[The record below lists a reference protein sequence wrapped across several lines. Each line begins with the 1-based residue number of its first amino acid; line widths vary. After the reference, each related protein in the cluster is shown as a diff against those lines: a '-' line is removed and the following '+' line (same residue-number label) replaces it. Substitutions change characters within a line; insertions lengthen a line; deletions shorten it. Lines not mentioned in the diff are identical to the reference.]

1 MLINSFQDHYV
12 TYESARIEQCE
23 PSQLATEYILL
34 LSIRKGQVYMKM
46 VDSLSEKMNTAD
58 LYRIDIGFNISKKN
72 MDNFIG
78 RTAHILFLQDEV
90 LMKIFAYYYSKFF
103 K

>member
-1 MLINSFQDHYV
+1 
-12 TYESARIEQCE
+12 
-23 PSQLATEYILL
+23 
-34 LSIRKGQVYMKM
+34 MKM
-46 VDSLSEKMNTAD
+46 VNSLAKKMNTAD

-72 MDNFIG
+72 MDNLIG

-90 LMKIFAYYYSKFF
+90 LMKIIAYHYCKFL